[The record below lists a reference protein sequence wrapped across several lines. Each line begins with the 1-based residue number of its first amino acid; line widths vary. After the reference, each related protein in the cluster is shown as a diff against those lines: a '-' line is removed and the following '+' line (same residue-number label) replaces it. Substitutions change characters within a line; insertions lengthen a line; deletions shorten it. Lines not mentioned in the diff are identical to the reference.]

1 MTCFKWGNNSTSME
15 SYTIISSQ
23 LFERGS
29 ITVQMRTPLLMSN
42 YSNQL
47 HSVTYLNQSL
57 ICTWA
62 LVFVHRLRVCSAC
75 LPTCRMNLKILK
87 KNNVIGGSKL
97 FPVNEADNAR
107 NIISFVMIIIETA
120 PQLFFCTNILHKH
133 WACDLQAVSDLKN
146 HKGWCCI
153 WNLKPLALRFILYHV
168 TSPAPCKSYNL

>member
-1 MTCFKWGNNSTSME
+1 ME

-107 NIISFVMIIIETA
+107 NIISFVMII
-120 PQLFFCTNILHKH
+120 
-133 WACDLQAVSDLKN
+133 
-146 HKGWCCI
+146 
-153 WNLKPLALRFILYHV
+153 
-168 TSPAPCKSYNL
+168 